1 MRYVEA
7 KIKKFQKRFN
17 DLKKAT
23 RVCLAERRISVKLI
37 VNSLALML
45 ADENEE
51 HRLFLRDHLTDL
63 YQSPD
68 PSELFGKLSFL
79 HWDYLS
85 YQLLDYL
92 IKEFELKV
100 DKAMETYKDDLRRFR
115 EKTPLALFCQTQKRR
130 RRKPSEEFQEV
141 VAEFDWP
148 HNATLDDVEQFRQEY
163 SNHYCLRECTMM
175 LAEVCPG
182 SFIVTWFIPQ
192 SVVDVNLPK
201 HIIAKFCLVSLTI
214 AGVTVFPPMQV
225 NHLLTSIV
233 ALINFSVTP
242 IIIMTQ
248 QNPATEKPSGTECPV
263 TAVDTNS
270 VKPSITK

>member
-1 MRYVEA
+1 MLCTYFNFPGESLQPSKFQHRQESPQPSRLQTLHYHSENGKDTNPDSHCIYCNVPGEFTVGPVTVRYVEA

-51 HRLFLRDHLTDL
+51 HRLFFRDHLTDL

-130 RRKPSEEFQEV
+130 RRKPSEEFQ
-141 VAEFDWP
+141 
-148 HNATLDDVEQFRQEY
+148 
-163 SNHYCLRECTMM
+163 
-175 LAEVCPG
+175 
-182 SFIVTWFIPQ
+182 
-192 SVVDVNLPK
+192 
-201 HIIAKFCLVSLTI
+201 
-214 AGVTVFPPMQV
+214 
-225 NHLLTSIV
+225 
-233 ALINFSVTP
+233 
-242 IIIMTQ
+242 
-248 QNPATEKPSGTECPV
+248 
-263 TAVDTNS
+263 
-270 VKPSITK
+270 